1 MRRANVPVT
10 WGAAILVPLRLAYVL
25 FGKVEIISTPGATQS
40 ITKFAFEKYAGTAF
54 LFTAPTDITSTY
66 AAGYEYS
73 KSS

>member
-1 MRRANVPVT
+1 M
-10 WGAAILVPLRLAYVL
+10 L

-66 AAGYEYS
+66 AAGYEYQNRHNHRC
-73 KSS
+73 